1 MPVINVQMLRGR
13 TAQQKKDFMV
23 EVASVAMR
31 TLQVPSH
38 AVVILITEVEPED
51 WSVGE
56 RSMFEIRSDQS
67 R

>member
-38 AVVILITEVEPED
+38 AVVILITELEPED

-56 RSMFEIRSDQS
+56 RSMAEIRSDQS